1 MRVDATLGPKD
12 TKSPGSTGAASELE
26 PVPVDLEELAEALE
40 GDPLDPTGGGIVD
53 LDTGEI
59 FVECVIE
66 NLRDDEGVDLYET
79 RERILGI
86 DRLGSRAAYQDMLDY
101 IESLA
106 DEHLAELLTVAV
118 QGRGAF
124 RRFKDVLADRTG
136 TLEPY
141 FAFAEERKLQR
152 AAEWLAD
159 SGYISTQPARQRRQR
174 QDPDS

>member
-1 MRVDATLGPKD
+1 MESENPDGD
-12 TKSPGSTGAASELE
+12 STADGLV

-40 GDPLDPTGGGIVD
+40 GDPLDATGGGIID
-53 LDTGEI
+53 LDSGEI
-59 FVECVIE
+59 FVECVIDYM
-66 NLRDDEGVDLYET
+66 RDDEGVDLYET

-101 IESLA
+101 IDSLA

-124 RRFKDVLADRTG
+124 RRFRDALAKRTG

-141 FAFAEERKLQR
+141 LAFAEERQLRR
-152 AAEWLAD
+152 AAKWLAAN
-159 SGYISTQPARQRRQR
+159 GYVSTRPARRRGQR
-174 QDPDS
+174 QSPDSR

>member
-1 MRVDATLGPKD
+1 MKRSHKRSTLTNVDDGIQLNGTDGDLKP
-12 TKSPGSTGAASELE
+12 L
-26 PVPVDLEELAEALE
+26 PVDLADLAEALE
-40 GDPLDPTGGGIVD
+40 SNPLEPTGGGIID

-66 NLRDDEGVDLYET
+66 YLRDDEDVDLYET
-79 RERILGI
+79 RENILDI

-101 IESLA
+101 IDTLT

-124 RRFKDVLADRTG
+124 RRFKDVLAEHTG
-136 TLEPY
+136 TLDPY
-141 FAFAEERKLQR
+141 FTFANARKHQR

-159 SGYISTQPARQRRQR
+159 NGYISTRHSPPRDAT
-174 QDPDS
+174 SGS